1 MVGRSTSDRPPT
13 EAAMITPP
21 RSSRACL
28 CSSRRPLPTNT
39 TLQPRR
45 ADQCRQGTTAKC
57 SRTSSRCS
65 SRCPRGW
72 PPAVAARTPAG
83 SSPPSARKRCL
94 VEHGAGQKVASRFPA
109 VGLFTV
115 FRSQQRRTVPGL
127 NGRPVGHDS
136 ASWDA
141 RSARGRQR
149 MRHAFRFRNHAAVY
163 WPGSGSR
170 PLMDGDS
177 GTLGLESPASHDDR
191 PD

>member
-1 MVGRSTSDRPPT
+1 VVGRSTSDRPPT

-21 RSSRACL
+21 RSSRACF

-65 SRCPRGW
+65 SRCPGGL

-115 FRSQQRRTVPGL
+115 FRSQQRHVARVALFARQAARVPKSAGML
-127 NGRPVGHDS
+127 GRDEG
-136 ASWDA
+136 
-141 RSARGRQR
+141 GRR
-149 MRHAFRFRNHAAVY
+149 CPATSHHAA
-163 WPGSGSR
+163 R
-170 PLMDGDS
+170 
-177 GTLGLESPASHDDR
+177 ARRKHAR
-191 PD
+191 PDGGIPPRAPRRRRAAHLPDDDP